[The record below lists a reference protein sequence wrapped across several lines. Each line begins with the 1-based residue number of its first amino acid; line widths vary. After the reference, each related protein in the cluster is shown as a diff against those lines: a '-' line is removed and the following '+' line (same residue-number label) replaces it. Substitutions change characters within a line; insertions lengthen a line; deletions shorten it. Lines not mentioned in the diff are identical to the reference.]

1 MNFANWKI
9 GHKLAAAF
17 GTLVVVTACIDAF
30 IMVELRQIES
40 ARSSLDNV
48 QAGVSALRDAK
59 FYLARQENSFRGYLV
74 TGDPYYLERLDSHRV
89 NFEKEMAEA
98 GAAYAGDP
106 AALAQIETAKTA
118 ATAWHTLVEDAGK
131 AIIAGG
137 ETSAAAVLVGND
149 GVADKAIGPAED
161 AIGAL
166 TDSALTRRDVT
177 SLDLADSVKAASL
190 YILLGAL
197 ASVLAAGLAAW
208 LMTGSISK
216 PIVVLTR
223 IMERLAAGDLS
234 VEIGNRDRKDE
245 IGAMSGAV
253 QTFKD
258 QAIALEASSA
268 AVVDGKNMMVGA
280 DRAMGIVEFDL
291 TGNVL
296 RANENFLNVMGYSLA
311 EVQGH
316 HHRMFC
322 DRDYAASPEYAE
334 MWRRLAAG
342 EGFSDRFTR
351 YARGGTKVIL
361 DGRYNPIVGADGKPY
376 KIVKFASDQTAL
388 ELEREKRAET
398 DAAAAREQAEVVNET
413 AAGLS
418 ALAAGDLA
426 HRITRTFPGDYARL
440 QVDFNAAMDK
450 LEEAMAVIGTN
461 ASAMQSG
468 AGEISQAADDLSR
481 RTEQQAATL
490 EETAAALDEITATVK
505 RTAEG
510 AERAGSVVVGAK
522 AAAEQSGVVVGR
534 AVAAMGEIERS
545 SDQISQ
551 IIGVIDEIAFQTN
564 LLALNAGVEAARA
577 GDAGRGFAVV
587 ASEVRALAQRSAEA
601 AKEIKGLIAASSG
614 HVKDGVGLVGETG
627 QALTAIV
634 ERVSEINGLMAEIT
648 ASAHEQATAL
658 SQVNTAVN
666 QMDQTTQQNAAMVEQ
681 STAASHN
688 LSQEAEE
695 LAVLVGKFHVS
706 EDGRAPARSAK
717 AKPNPVRQAQSRIA
731 DFARQSSPA
740 PTPAP
745 ARRAAG
751 GGASAAM
758 ALSNEPQWEQF

>member
-1 MNFANWKI
+1 MNFSNWKI
-9 GHKLAAAF
+9 SRKLAAGF
-17 GTLVVVTACIDAF
+17 GFLALVTALFGGFAVF
-30 IMVELRQIES
+30 ELRNIETARQLLEAETAS
-40 ARSSLDNV
+40 AGSLR
-48 QAGVSALRDAK
+48 QTR
-59 FYLARQENSFRGYLV
+59 FFLARQENAFRGFLLS
-74 TGDPYYLERLDSHRV
+74 GDRYYMERLASHRE
-89 NFEKEMAEA
+89 NFEKNLAAAIEAYPHPISAEVQAEFDAAEA
-98 GAAYAGDP
+98 ASTAWYRLVEAEGNRILAGGDRGAAASFVGRDGP
-106 AALAQIETAKTA
+106 S
-118 ATAWHTLVEDAGK
+118 DA
-131 AIIAGG
+131 
-137 ETSAAAVLVGND
+137 
-149 GVADKAIGPAED
+149 AIGPAED
-161 AIGAL
+161 SIDTILGDVVELRESTNVKLTAAVHRATIALIIGAILSAIAAMVIGLLMTRAISKPLVSL
-166 TDSALTRRDVT
+166 TDVMD
-177 SLDLADSVKAASL
+177 K
-190 YILLGAL
+190 
-197 ASVLAAGLAAW
+197 LAAGN
-208 LMTGSISK
+208 MT
-216 PIVVLTR
+216 
-223 IMERLAAGDLS
+223 
-234 VEIGNRDRKDE
+234 VEVGNLQRRDE
-245 IGAMSGAV
+245 IGSMSRAV
-253 QTFKD
+253 QIFKE
-258 QAIALEASSA
+258 QGIALESSSI
-268 AVVDGKNMMVGA
+268 AVRDGQNMMVGA
-280 DRAMGIVEFDL
+280 NQAMGIVEFDL
-291 TGNVL
+291 SGNVL
-296 RANENFLNVMGYSLA
+296 KANENFLKVMGYSLA
-311 EVQGH
+311 EIQGH

-322 DRDYAASPEYAE
+322 DRDYAASSEYAD

-342 EGFSDRFTR
+342 EGVSDRFTR
-351 YARGGTKVIL
+351 YAKDGRKVIL

-388 ELEREKRAET
+388 ELEREERAER
-398 DAAAAREQAEVVNET
+398 DAIAVREQAEIVNET

-426 HRITRTFPGDYARL
+426 HRITRTFPGEYARL

-450 LEEAMAVIGTN
+450 LEEAMGVIGTN

-510 AERAGSVVVGAK
+510 AERAGTVVVGAK

-601 AKEIKGLIAASSG
+601 AKEIKTLIAASSG

-695 LAVLVGKFHVS
+695 LAILVGKFHVS
-706 EDGRAPARSAK
+706 EDGRAPARAAR
-717 AKPNPVRQAQSRIA
+717 AKPNAVRQAQSRIA
-731 DFARQSSPA
+731 DFARQSA
-740 PTPAP
+740 PVPV
-745 ARRAAG
+745 RRAAG
-751 GGASAAM
+751 GGA
-758 ALSNEPQWEQF
+758 ALAQSNEPQWEHF

>member
-1 MNFANWKI
+1 MSFSNLKI

-17 GTLVVVTACIDAF
+17 GFLVLVTAIVGVFA
-30 IMVELRQIES
+30 VTELRDIES
-40 ARSSLDNV
+40 ARASLDAETTGLSSL
-48 QAGVSALRDAK
+48 REAK
-59 FYLARQENSFRGYLV
+59 FYMARQENSFRGYLV
-74 TGDPYYLERLDSHRV
+74 SGDPYYLEKLASHRD
-89 NFEKEMAEA
+89 NFLKKLVDAE
-98 GAAYAGDP
+98 AAYAGK
-106 AALAQIETAKTA
+106 AEEVAQISAARTA
-118 ATAWHTLVEDAGK
+118 AAAWYALVDDAAK
-131 AIIAGG
+131 QIIAGADRSIG
-137 ETSAAAVLVGND
+137 ATLVGND
-149 GVADKAIGPAED
+149 GPADKAMGPAED
-161 AIGAL
+161 AIATLIDTGVTTRAATSDDL
-166 TDSALTRRDVT
+166 QQSVKSSTIYLLIGSLVSALSAGFIGWLITRAI
-177 SLDLADSVKAASL
+177 SGP
-190 YILLGAL
+190 LL
-197 ASVLAAGLAAW
+197 S
-208 LMTGSISK
+208 MTK
-216 PIVVLTR
+216 V
-223 IMERLAAGDLS
+223 MERLTAGDLT
-234 VEIGNRDRKDE
+234 VQIDGLERKDE
-245 IGAMSGAV
+245 IGVMSRSVQVFKEQAV
-253 QTFKD
+253 
-258 QAIALEASSA
+258 ALEASNL
-268 AVVDGKNMMVGA
+268 AVND
-280 DRAMGIVEFDL
+280 
-291 TGNVL
+291 
-296 RANENFLNVMGYSLA
+296 
-311 EVQGH
+311 
-316 HHRMFC
+316 
-322 DRDYAASPEYAE
+322 
-334 MWRRLAAG
+334 
-342 EGFSDRFTR
+342 
-351 YARGGTKVIL
+351 ARSST
-361 DGRYNPIVGADGKPY
+361 
-376 KIVKFASDQTAL
+376 
-388 ELEREKRAET
+388 ERERTRQVQISEAT
-398 DAAAAREQAEVVNET
+398 AREQSEIVNET

-426 HRITRTFPGDYARL
+426 HRITMTFPGEYARL
-440 QVDFNAAMDK
+440 QTDFNAAMDK
-450 LEEAMAVIGTN
+450 LEEAMGVIGSN

-510 AERAGSVVVGAK
+510 AERAGTVVVGAK
-522 AAAEQSGVVVGR
+522 AAAEQSGIVVGR

-706 EDGRAPARSAK
+706 EDGRGAARTGR
-717 AKPNPVRQAQSRIA
+717 AKPNPVRQAQARIA
-731 DFARQSSPA
+731 DFARQSA
-740 PTPAP
+740 PAP
-745 ARRAAG
+745 ARRAAAG
-751 GGASAAM
+751 GGA
-758 ALSNEPQWEQF
+758 ALAHSTEPQWEHF